1 MNGIDAAAVALGQ
14 DWRAIESAAH
24 AYATFEGGYQPL
36 TKYRITK
43 DAAGVEY
50 LLGELKLP
58 MACASKGGSIGTNPT
73 YEVTHLIADNPDGKT
88 IASML
93 VSVGLAQNFAAIRA
107 LTVEGIQKG
116 HMNLHAKNIAI
127 SAGVPPNMVRE
138 VVEYMVVKG
147 QINVETAEDYSI
159 QKREKGKINSSN

>member
-1 MNGIDAAAVALGQ
+1 MNGIDAVAVALGQ

-24 AYATFEGGYQPL
+24 AFATMDGGYQPL
-36 TKYRITK
+36 TKYRIVRDPT
-43 DAAGVEY
+43 GVEY
-50 LLGELKLP
+50 LLGKLELP
-58 MACASKGGSIGTNPT
+58 MACASKGGSIGSNPT
-73 YEVTHLIADNPDGKT
+73 YEITHLIADNPNGKT

-107 LTVEGIQKG
+107 LAVEGIQKG

-138 VVEYMVVKG
+138 VAEYMVVKG
-147 QINVETAEDYSI
+147 QINIETAEDYSI
-159 QKREKGKINSSN
+159 QKREKNKINS